1 LIDQLSEAFDIVRDI
16 ILLSDGEQLTDQEFM
31 LVTIKAI
38 VQQLTKGGP
47 RRIAKLG
54 FDGLKPT
61 SSRTLQIMLG
71 HTDPQG
77 FLDTVHGEILFTA
90 TTPQTRIITIEFWKG
105 QLRETTRGRRV
116 VVVVR
121 RFVWRKIGR
130 KSVRRMKN
138 RWSRRRRGDD
148 L

>member
-1 LIDQLSEAFDIVRDI
+1 
-16 ILLSDGEQLTDQEFM
+16 M

-38 VQQLTKGGP
+38 VQQLTECGP
-47 RRIAKLG
+47 RGIAKLG

-90 TTPQTRIITIEFWKG
+90 TTPQTRIITIEFRKG
-105 QLRETTRGRRV
+105 QLRESTRGCRV

-121 RFVWRKIGR
+121 RFVGRKIGR

-138 RWSRRRRGDD
+138 RWSKGRRGND